1 VPDNIVAAA
10 VVVISLDESMGV
22 EDAPLAGERE
32 GHLNP
37 CRTLMGLE

>member
-1 VPDNIVAAA
+1 VPDSVVAVA

-32 GHLNP
+32 GHLNL